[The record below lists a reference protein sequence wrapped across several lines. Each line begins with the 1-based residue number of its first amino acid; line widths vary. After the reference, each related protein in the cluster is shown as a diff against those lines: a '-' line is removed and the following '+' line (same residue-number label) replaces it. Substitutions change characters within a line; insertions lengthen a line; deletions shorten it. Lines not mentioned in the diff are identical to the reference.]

1 MQSDVA
7 VGTNAITGTLAFIE
21 GGLSPAGY
29 LSGDGHFLA
38 LKFSTADWADFD
50 RVEVGLDP
58 SQGSGL
64 VDLLPDPDKN
74 GVFKITSTSQKFIV
88 KTTIGEDVV
97 TKEYSLADLVL
108 SPEPTPAVNPEAI
121 FRIAVDGGQTSV
133 NILTQDDVTTYSGSF
148 DGDYSN
154 EGMMIRVQHDDA
166 DKPFTLTS
174 YKINNTPI
182 TLTQGETGDYSAF
195 LTGPNVPDPTN
206 GYEVE
211 IVLELDSVEYTYTLN
226 VTYASQPTPTAADP
240 ALKRVSASGIQSV
253 TPVAGTYIYTSTHEN
268 SEDFGAFN
276 VTTVADDVLV
286 SAVRINS
293 QSIEVPTPTQVQ
305 TGGKKYTCFLP
316 AGTDKSQD
324 VTLEVVTEQSVGG
337 MTYTLSYFITY
348 TLGE

>member
-1 MQSDVA
+1 MA

-50 RVEVGLDP
+50 KVEVGLDP

-64 VDLLPDPDKN
+64 VDVLPDPDKN

-182 TLTQGETGDYSAF
+182 TLTQGETGDYSA
-195 LTGPNVPDPTN
+195 LTGT
-206 GYEVE
+206 
-211 IVLELDSVEYTYTLN
+211 
-226 VTYASQPTPTAADP
+226 DP

-268 SEDFGAFN
+268 SEDFGGFN
-276 VTTVADDVLV
+276 VTTAADDILV

-305 TGGKKYTCFLP
+305 TGGKRYLCLLP

-337 MTYTLSYFITY
+337 MIFTLSYYITY